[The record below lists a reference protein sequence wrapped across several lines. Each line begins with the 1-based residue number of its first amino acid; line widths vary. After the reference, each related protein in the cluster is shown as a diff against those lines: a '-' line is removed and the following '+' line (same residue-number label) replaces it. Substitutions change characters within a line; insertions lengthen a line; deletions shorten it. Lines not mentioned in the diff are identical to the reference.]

1 MNSLCQHLI
10 SVSFYRSLLAKEFL
24 SLAFLC
30 GYLYS
35 SMPVL
40 VTMHNP
46 FTFHTIVG
54 PSLQIIG
61 FIPFPRA
68 FKKST
73 PTYFLAWQI
82 VQILAWVTG
91 SMTLVFLIFG
101 RGHKS
106 CYVVYWYFIGSL
118 LKSSALPGFLRTLLI
133 ICMELCNW
141 MSTVEWQN

>member
-1 MNSLCQHLI
+1 MSLREEIKGGDEDGRKNSYNHSAKPRDAGARENSVCILDREMNFLCQHLI

-46 FTFHTIVG
+46 FTFHPIVG

-68 FKKST
+68 FKKFT

-82 VQILAWVTG
+82 VQILA
-91 SMTLVFLIFG
+91 
-101 RGHKS
+101 
-106 CYVVYWYFIGSL
+106 
-118 LKSSALPGFLRTLLI
+118 
-133 ICMELCNW
+133 
-141 MSTVEWQN
+141 